1 MRASVRAIG
10 LGLVHSVCL
19 ATAVTHGICERCWA
33 RCSGEWRQWLSMLN
47 WRRDPGYE
55 PRKMQHEQR
64 KMQHEQRM

>member
-10 LGLVHSVCL
+10 LGLVHSVFL

-55 PRKMQHEQR
+55 QCKMQHEQW
-64 KMQHEQRM
+64 M